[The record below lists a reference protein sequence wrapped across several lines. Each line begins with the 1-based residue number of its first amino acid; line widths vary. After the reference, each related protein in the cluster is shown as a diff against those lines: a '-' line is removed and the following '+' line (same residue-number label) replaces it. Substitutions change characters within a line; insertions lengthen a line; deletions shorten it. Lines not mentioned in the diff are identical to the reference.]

1 MPTARSL
8 IAGLALALTATACSD
23 KTTTAPNNVGDN
35 QTSEPQQRKARQPL
49 IFPAN
54 QTVTSAAGA
63 TYTLTSIQV
72 QRFGYNGVNQ
82 LTVDAILTFIDA
94 AGATHTENIANAP
107 ATLTS
112 TGAPTAAVC
121 NILILDIG
129 AIHLDLLGL
138 VVDLAPVNLDI
149 TAQSGPG
156 NLLGNLLCAVT
167 HLLDQNPGNIS
178 AITALLQQINALLMQ
193 IL

>member
-8 IAGLALALTATACSD
+8 IAGLAFALVATACSD
-23 KTTTAPNNVGDN
+23 KTTTAPNVADN
-35 QTSEPQQRKARQPL
+35 QPVEPQQKPARQPL

-54 QTVTSAAGA
+54 QVLTSAAGV

-72 QRFGYNGVNQ
+72 THFALNSAKQ
-82 LTVDAILTFIDA
+82 LTVDGVFTFTDA
-94 AGATHTENIANAP
+94 AGGIHKESFVNAP

-121 NILILDIG
+121 NVLTLDIG

-149 TAQSGPG
+149 TAVSGPG

-167 HLLDQNPGNIS
+167 HLLDRSPININ
-178 AITALLQQINALLMQ
+178 AVTALLQQINALLGQ
-193 IL
+193 LL